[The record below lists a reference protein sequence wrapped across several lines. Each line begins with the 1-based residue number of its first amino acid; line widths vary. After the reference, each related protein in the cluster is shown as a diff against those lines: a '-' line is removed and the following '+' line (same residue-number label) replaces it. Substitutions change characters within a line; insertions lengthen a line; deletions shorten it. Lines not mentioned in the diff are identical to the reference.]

1 MNWHDARVRDSSVSR
16 KFGLAMIVGFI
27 LLGMG
32 AGSASAAEPITASA
46 NCCTFSVPSFTQAAG
61 ETGTFV
67 NPADADAFHNVT
79 SKDLGPDK
87 KPLFASSSEP
97 AGGSSPIPG
106 TQYLTPGTYG
116 FYCTI
121 HTTAMSGQLVVD
133 ASGTAVPRPS
143 VKLSVLKQKLNAVR
157 NQGKL
162 KVKLTGTTAS
172 SGVHI
177 SASAGNKKLGSV
189 SGVSVAAGASKT
201 VVVKL
206 TSAGKKALKNKKKVS
221 VSVKGSVPFGKPA
234 SASRKIQ

>member
-1 MNWHDARVRDSSVSR
+1 MNWHDALVRDSSVTR
-16 KFGLAMIVGFI
+16 KFGLAMIVGCI
-27 LLGMG
+27 LLGTG

-46 NCCTFSVPSFTQAAG
+46 SCCSYTATSFTQAAG

-79 SKDLGPDK
+79 AKDLGPDK

-106 TQYLTPGTYG
+106 TQYLDPGTYG

-133 ASGTAVPRPS
+133 SSGTAVPRPAI
-143 VKLSVLKQKLNAVR
+143 KLGVLNQKLKAVR

-162 KVKLTGTTAS
+162 KVKVTGTTAS
-172 SGVHI
+172 SGISI
-177 SASAGNKKLGSV
+177 SASAGGKKLGSI
-189 SGVSVAAGASKT
+189 SKVSVAAGASKT
-201 VVVKL
+201 VVIKL

-221 VSVKGSVPFGKPA
+221 VSVKSSMPFGKPV